1 MVTMYGS
8 VSPEQ
13 LGAKLLADPD
23 FPEKDLVLTVD
34 IDYASCSLARR
45 YISGS

>member
-8 VSPEQ
+8 VLPEQ
-13 LGAKLLADPD
+13 LGARLLAGPG

-34 IDYASCSLARR
+34 MDYASCSLARR